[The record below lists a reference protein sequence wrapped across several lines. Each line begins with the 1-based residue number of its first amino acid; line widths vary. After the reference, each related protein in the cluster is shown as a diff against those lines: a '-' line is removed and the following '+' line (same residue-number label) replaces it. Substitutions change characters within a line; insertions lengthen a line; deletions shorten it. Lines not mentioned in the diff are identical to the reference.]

1 MNKETIWNILIEN
14 ELYKIVET
22 AESKEQKENFI
33 ENYCKNN
40 NIPVEFAKNKLDKMK
55 KDDIKRKTYEEEE
68 R

>member
-1 MNKETIWNILIEN
+1 MVNKEIIWSILIEN
-14 ELYKIVET
+14 ELYKIVKT
-22 AESKEQKENFI
+22 AQNPEEENLI

-40 NIPVEFAKNKLDKMK
+40 NIPVEFAKNKLNKMK

>member
-14 ELYKIVET
+14 ELYKIIKT
-22 AESKEQKENFI
+22 TESKEQKENFI

-55 KDDIKRKTYEEEE
+55 KDDIKRKALDEEE

>member
-14 ELYKIVET
+14 ELYKIIKT
-22 AESKEQKENFI
+22 TESKEQKENFI

-40 NIPVEFAKNKLDKMK
+40 NIPVEFAKNKLNKMK

>member
-14 ELYKIVET
+14 ELYKIVKT
-22 AESKEQKENFI
+22 ARNFEEEENLI

-40 NIPVEFAKNKLDKMK
+40 NIPVDFAKNKLDKMK
-55 KDDIKRKTYEEEE
+55 KDDIKRKALNEEE

>member
-14 ELYKIVET
+14 ELYKIIKT
-22 AESKEQKENFI
+22 TESKEQKENFI

-40 NIPVEFAKNKLDKMK
+40 NIPVEFAKNKLNKMI
-55 KDDIKRKTYEEEE
+55 KDDEIRKKQEDNE